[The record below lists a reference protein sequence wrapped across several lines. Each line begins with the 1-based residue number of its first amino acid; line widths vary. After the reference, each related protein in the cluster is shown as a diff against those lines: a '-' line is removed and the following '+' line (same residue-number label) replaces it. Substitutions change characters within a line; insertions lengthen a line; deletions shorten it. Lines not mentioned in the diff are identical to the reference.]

1 MRKRLFVILLWIM
14 GISQFMNAQES
25 IRVAQFNIGQ
35 LSMGKN
41 NKTAITKADRDSKV
55 AAFHKLFEEVNAD
68 ILGLCEYAPLFS
80 LLNDSTED
88 RNDKTENAIL
98 NEYKHFSFGERTGK
112 NCNIIASKKEL
123 SNQHVVV
130 YSKGKAKRNYNV
142 AEFQMGDKIVK
153 IVETHFDVT
162 QYKAYRDIQI
172 KELIEAFENEPYVII
187 CGDFNLSKVSWFD
200 VFKTHGFTMCNHGA
214 FGSLYTYP
222 SSRVGGYGLDNIM
235 CKGFDVVS
243 VQIHKTGLSDHFLLS
258 CDLVI
263 K

>member
-1 MRKRLFVILLWIM
+1 MNKCILVAIMLMIGLCPHLF
-14 GISQFMNAQES
+14 AQQS
-25 IRVAQFNIGQ
+25 IRIAHMNIGE
-35 LSMGKN
+35 LSMGKKN
-41 NKTAITKADRDSKV
+41 QTIITKADRDAKV
-55 AAFHKLFEEVNAD
+55 VAFQNLFNKVNAD
-68 ILGLCEYAPLFS
+68 IIGLCEYAPYFS
-80 LLNDSTED
+80 LLEDGTE
-88 RNDKTENAIL
+88 NKKDKTEDAIL
-98 NEYKHFSFGERTGK
+98 NNYNYFAFCERTGR

-130 YSKGKAKRNYNV
+130 YSKGKAKRNYNM

-200 VFKTHGFTMCNHGA
+200 VFKIHGFTMCNHGA

-235 CKGFDVVS
+235 CKGFDVVG
-243 VQIHKTGLSDHFLLS
+243 VQVYKTGLSDHFLLS